1 MVLPRVTALIALA
14 VWATACAA
22 TSGPDTARPTTT
34 TGADTTRTTPTPST
48 SPTTSTVVLPP
59 PEPIAWTA
67 CGDGF
72 TCGTVRA
79 PVDYGHPGAGSLEV
93 ALVRRPAGDP
103 ARRIG
108 TLLVNPG
115 GPGAS
120 GIRRVRRGFT
130 VSREVAARFD
140 IVGFDPRGVGAST
153 PISCGSTVSS
163 FRALD
168 LAPDNPAE
176 HDALSAG
183 AQTVAQECATTE
195 GSRLGHLG
203 TREVVHDVEVIRR
216 ALGEPRI
223 SFVGLSYGTLIGLLW
238 AETYPGSVRAV
249 VLDAVVDPASDDR
262 ATSAAQLDGV
272 ERTVELMAA
281 GCDASASCALRNAG
295 GMLAAYD
302 ELARRVEAKEVTGS
316 GVGPTQLGYAV
327 FWAIYDDARW
337 PDLWGSIA
345 QGLDGDLRGIAAM
358 ARRFTQLVAYAPYAI
373 VTCLDAEHAVGYEA
387 WQRTADRLERASP
400 RFGRIAANDLL
411 PCAFWPEATLVHHRV
426 RAPGAPAIL
435 VIGSTG
441 DAATPYAQAVR
452 VADDLEAGTLLTVE
466 REGHVALGHSTCA
479 DAAAT
484 RYLVDLVTP
493 AVGTRC

>member
-1 MVLPRVTALIALA
+1 MVPRRVTALVAVA
-14 VWATACAA
+14 VWTTACAP
-22 TSGPDTARPTTT
+22 TSAPDAARLTTT
-34 TGADTTRTTPTPST
+34 TGDDTTVTTPMPST
-48 SPTTSTVVLPP
+48 SSTTSTVALPP

-67 CGDGF
+67 CGGGF

-79 PVDYGHPGAGSLEV
+79 PVDYRDPAAGSLEV

-130 VSREVAARFD
+130 VSREVAERFD
-140 IVGFDPRGVGAST
+140 VVGFDPRGVGEST
-153 PISCGSTVSS
+153 PITCGSTVSS
-163 FRALD
+163 YRALD
-168 LAPDNPAE
+168 LAPDDPAE
-176 HDALSAG
+176 REALAAG
-183 AQTVAQECATTE
+183 ARTVAQECATTE

-203 TREVVHDVEVIRR
+203 TWEGVHDVEVIRQ
-216 ALGEPRI
+216 ALGEPQI

-238 AETYPGSVRAV
+238 AEAYPGSVRAL

-262 ATSAAQLDGV
+262 ATSGAQLDGV
-272 ERTVELMAA
+272 ERSVELMASA
-281 GCDASASCALRNAG
+281 CDTSASCSLRAVG

-302 ELARRVEAKEVTGS
+302 ELARRVEAKEVAGS
-316 GVGPTQLGYAV
+316 AVGPTQLAYAV
-327 FWAIYDDARW
+327 FWATYDAARW
-337 PDLWGSIA
+337 PELWASIGR
-345 QGLDGDLRGIAAM
+345 GLDGDLRGIADM
-358 ARRFTQLVAYAPYAI
+358 ARSFTRLVSYAPYAI
-373 VTCLDAEHAVGYEA
+373 VTCLDARHAEGFDA
-387 WQRTADRLERASP
+387 WERTADRLERASP

-411 PCAFWPEATLVHHRV
+411 PCAFWPQATLVHHRV

-452 VADDLEAGTLLTVE
+452 VASDLSAGVLLTVE
-466 REGHVALGHSTCA
+466 REGHVALGRSTCA

-484 RYLVDLVTP
+484 RYLIDLVTP
-493 AVGTRC
+493 PVGTRC